1 MKIIEKLSEMMD
13 EELGDA
19 KKYAKCSIKYADEYP
34 ELAQVFATLSRE
46 EMHHKDML
54 HGQVVKIIETYRR
67 EHGEP
72 PAAMLAVY
80 NYLHEKSIE
89 RATEVAL
96 VQKNMRA

>member
-96 VQKNMRA
+96 LQKNMRA

>member
-1 MKIIEKLSEMMD
+1 MKIIEKLTEMID

-19 KKYAKCSIKYADEYP
+19 KKYAKCSIKYADEHP

-46 EMHHKDML
+46 EMHHKEML
-54 HGQVVKIIETYRR
+54 HGQVVKIIEAYRK

-80 NYLHEKSIE
+80 NYMHEKAIE
-89 RATEVAL
+89 KAHEVEL
-96 VQKNMRA
+96 LQSHMKR

>member
-13 EELGDA
+13 EELHDA

-96 VQKNMRA
+96 LQKNMRA

>member
-1 MKIIEKLSEMMD
+1 MKVIEKLTDMIE
-13 EELGDA
+13 EELHDA

-54 HGQVVKIIETYRR
+54 HGQVVRIIETYRR

-89 RATEVAL
+89 RAAEVAL
-96 VQKNMRA
+96 LQKNMRA

>member
-13 EELGDA
+13 EELHDA
-19 KKYAKCSIKYADEYP
+19 KKYAKCALKYAEEFP

-89 RATEVAL
+89 RAAEVAL
-96 VQKNMRA
+96 LQKNMRA

>member
-13 EELGDA
+13 EELHDA

-89 RATEVAL
+89 RAAEVAL
-96 VQKNMRA
+96 LQKNMRA

>member
-1 MKIIEKLSEMMD
+1 MKVIEKLTDMIE
-13 EELGDA
+13 EELHDA

-89 RATEVAL
+89 RAAEVAL
-96 VQKNMRA
+96 LQKNMRA